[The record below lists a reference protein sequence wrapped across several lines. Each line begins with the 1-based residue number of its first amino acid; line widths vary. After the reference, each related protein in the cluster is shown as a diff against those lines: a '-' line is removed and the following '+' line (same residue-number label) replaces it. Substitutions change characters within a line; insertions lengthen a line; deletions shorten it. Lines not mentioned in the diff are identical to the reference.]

1 MEKAKL
7 IIKTTKKGKH
17 IAELL
22 FLDTNKTMPFPQ
34 FTPQNASM
42 NGQEVEVQR
51 DQGKISKV
59 QTEGKVIY
67 EMTAAPPP
75 PSRRPPSDDR
85 RPSFSAPRRTDAPRT
100 SRYQTA
106 RPGQQISSVRSP
118 AHAPY
123 NFIPLNEKIVAAEK
137 IPGQDFP
144 LNVYHQTRHTGWIDL
159 EIETQTPLYIRDALT
174 TEESKSDRVNLNPDF
189 FSPNGQPQIPGSSLR
204 GMVRTLVEIVSFGKF
219 GFFDDKKLY
228 YRSFAD
234 VTTSLQNDYVSKMTQ
249 TIQGAYSIKPLAGYF
264 KKTRGNQFVIVPA
277 EAKDNTTYYRVDE
290 SLLRNKPFYPQEM
303 AITVKNP
310 KTGKIYQKPNP
321 DYKFM
326 TLAVDFKKQSPTK
339 HGRQYYGEV
348 TEIEL
353 TSGDK
358 HRQGWERGTLVCT
371 GWMHGKRRHWVVN
384 LMNKPDHSV
393 KPLQIEDLLMKSYK
407 DDANRDEQ
415 ADLIKQLD
423 EHPEGVP
430 CFYITDEQGNVSS
443 FGHTGLFR
451 LAYEQ
456 TIGEHIPEELKNPG
470 ITDITEAIFGN
481 EKTFAGRVF
490 FEDARLH
497 PGQTDVLMGE
507 ATPKILSSPKP
518 TTFQHYLTQN
528 SDDIRQLNHYNTNAL
543 IRGNKL
549 YWHKSGDNWQE
560 TDEAAITQHQTQ
572 YTKINPV
579 RPNVK
584 FTGRIRFENLSDV
597 ELGALLFSLDLPK
610 GCFHKLGMGKPLGLG
625 SVKIIPKLFLSDR
638 KQRYSDF
645 LAEFD
650 LQESQQI
657 SRLKQKFELYI
668 CEALREQNVHAL
680 WDLKRLKELRTM
692 LDFEKGVELEKQGK
706 IRYMQITPQNEF
718 KDRPVLP
725 MPTTTD

>member
-75 PSRRPPSDDR
+75 PSRRPLSDDR
-85 RPSFSAPRRTDAPRT
+85 RPSFSAARRTDAPRT

-174 TEESKSDRVNLNPDF
+174 TEESKSDRVNPDF
-189 FSPNGQPQIPGSSLR
+189 FSPNGQPQMPGSSLR

-219 GFFDDKKLY
+219 GAYTDRRFYFRGLADKSNLRKDYQERMSSFDRKSRRAVYKMSAGVLRKKG
-228 YRSFAD
+228 RF
-234 VTTSLQNDYVSKMTQ
+234 DYE
-249 TIQGAYSIKPLAGYF
+249 
-264 KKTRGNQFVIVPA
+264 IVPS
-277 EAKDNTTYYRVDE
+277 ENFWQIAKP
-290 SLLRNKPFYPQEM
+290 KAQG
-303 AITVKNP
+303 IVKQL
-310 KTGKIYQKPNP
+310 KDQ
-321 DYKFM
+321 
-326 TLAVDFKKQSPTK
+326 
-339 HGRQYYGEV
+339 RYGEFKFYETGEGYLV
-348 TEIEL
+348 V
-353 TSGDK
+353 SGNMQNKKKD
-358 HRQGWERGTLVCT
+358 
-371 GWMHGKRRHWVVN
+371 WMIAFPSSDAKAF
-384 LMNKPDHSV
+384 PI
-393 KPLQIEDLLMKSYK
+393 PEDDIKDYK
-407 DDANRDEQ
+407 DDATRADTVPNLVELVNREQ
-415 ADLIKQLD
+415 HKK
-423 EHPEGVP
+423 GVP
-430 CFYITDEQGNVSS
+430 CFYTKWQDRFGRSRVS
-443 FGHTGLFR
+443 FGHTAMFR
-451 LAYEQ
+451 LAYER
-456 TIGEHIPEELKNPG
+456 TVGEHLPDAHNDDATI
-470 ITDITEAIFGN
+470 DIAEAIFGN
-481 EKTFAGRVF
+481 ESTFAGRVF
-490 FEDARLH
+490 FEDAKLN
-497 PGQTDVLMGE
+497 PGQTDALMGE

-518 TTFQHYLTQN
+518 TTFQHYLAQN
-528 SDDIRQLNHYNTNAL
+528 SDDIRQLNHYNTNAP

-560 TDEAAITQHQTQ
+560 TDETAITQHQTQ

-579 RPNVK
+579 KPQTK

-597 ELGALLFSLDLPK
+597 ELGALLFNLDLPE
-610 GCFHKLGMGKPLGLG
+610 GCCHKLGMGKPLGLG
-625 SVKIIPKLFLSDR
+625 SIKIIPKLFLSDR

-668 CEALREQNVHAL
+668 CEALREQNVHTL
-680 WDLKRLKELRTM
+680 WDLKRLKEFRTM

>member
-51 DQGKISKV
+51 EQGKISKV

-67 EMTAAPPP
+67 AMTVSPPS

-106 RPGQQISSVRSP
+106 RPGQQISNVRSP

-123 NFIPLNEKIVAAEK
+123 NFIPLNEKIIAAEK

-174 TEESKSDRVNLNPDF
+174 MEESNSDRVNPDF

-204 GMVRTLVEIVSFGKF
+204 GMVRMLVEIVSFGKF
-219 GFFDDKKLY
+219 GAADREKRFYFRGLADKSNLRQDYQERMSSFDRKSRRAIYKMSAGVLRKKG
-228 YRSFAD
+228 RF
-234 VTTSLQNDYVSKMTQ
+234 DYE
-249 TIQGAYSIKPLAGYF
+249 
-264 KKTRGNQFVIVPA
+264 IVPS
-277 EAKDNTTYYRVDE
+277 EKFWQIAKP
-290 SLLRNKPFYPQEM
+290 KAQG
-303 AITVKNP
+303 IVKQL
-310 KTGKIYQKPNP
+310 KDQ
-321 DYKFM
+321 
-326 TLAVDFKKQSPTK
+326 
-339 HGRQYYGEV
+339 RYGEFKFYETGEGYLV
-348 TEIEL
+348 V
-353 TSGDK
+353 SGNMQNKKKD
-358 HRQGWERGTLVCT
+358 
-371 GWMHGKRRHWVVN
+371 WMIAFPSSGAKAFPIH
-384 LMNKPDHSV
+384 
-393 KPLQIEDLLMKSYK
+393 EDDIKDYK
-407 DDANRDEQ
+407 DDATRADTVPNLVELANR
-415 ADLIKQLD
+415 KQYSK
-423 EHPEGVP
+423 GVP
-430 CFYITDEQGNVSS
+430 CFYVKWQDRFGRSRVS
-443 FGHTGLFR
+443 FGHTAMFR
-451 LAYEQ
+451 LAYER
-456 TIGEHIPEELKNPG
+456 TVGEHLPDAHNDDAAI
-470 ITDITEAIFGN
+470 DIAEAIFGN

-490 FEDARLH
+490 FEDARLNFE
-497 PGQTDVLMGE
+497 QTDVLMGE

-518 TTFQHYLTQN
+518 TTFQHYLTQHR
-528 SDDIRQLNHYNTNAL
+528 DDIRQLSHYNTNAL

-579 RPNVK
+579 KPQTK

-597 ELGALLFSLDLPK
+597 ELGALLFSLDLPE
-610 GCFHKLGMGKPLGLG
+610 GCCHKLGMGKPLGLG

-650 LQESQQI
+650 LQESQQQI
-657 SRLKQKFELYI
+657 PKFKQKFELHI
-668 CEALREQNVHAL
+668 CEALREQNVHTL
-680 WDLKRLKELRTM
+680 WDVKRLKELRTM
-692 LDFEKGVELEKQGK
+692 LDFEKGVELEKQEK

-725 MPTTTD
+725 MPTIMV